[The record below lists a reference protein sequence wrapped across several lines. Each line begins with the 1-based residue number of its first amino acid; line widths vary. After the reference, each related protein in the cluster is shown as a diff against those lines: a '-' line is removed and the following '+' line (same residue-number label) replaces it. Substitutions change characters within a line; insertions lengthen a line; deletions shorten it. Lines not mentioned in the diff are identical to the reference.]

1 NDVLSPLTLADWAIF
16 VMEGLPGDLDEKLD
30 ELTGYSKWV
39 EKFRLNNKDKNIQC
53 KALEAYPFNL
63 GTTLPAS
70 LLSNGLVIVSASA
83 NDEAFPLKFK
93 EWNHLEL
100 SGGYSD
106 DEFREWCKL
115 RNYDIDEDPQ
125 LKLHLDKVKFRTEYY
140 PLELDLWHWTDE
152 INFENK
158 TSKYMNKR
166 ESEIALA
173 HEAFRDRLSEEEKQ
187 ILTTKGEILSYNDM
201 GEKTLKSV
209 RTLLYTP
216 LARRAIINSHKQ
228 HPLHELKDI
237 VSTIF
242 RSSNGY
248 SNDTKGRLVELKPGG
263 NSPVYNNVMN
273 MHKVIKFMGNSTPV
287 ESFDVNLHTLFIPLS
302 PNYPG
307 VDFLIWDTTCKL
319 LFAFQVA
326 ISSPTSHRKSKNKFM
341 EGENSLKSKWV
352 TLCRINKDHVK
363 FVWLVPDSFIS
374 SDKNNDSLYL
384 SFSSIKNQFPALG
397 DL

>member
-1 NDVLSPLTLADWAIF
+1 MCTFSNDVLSPLTLADWAIF

-30 ELTGYSKWV
+30 ELTGYSKWI
-39 EKFRLNNKDKNIQC
+39 EKFRLNNKDKNIEGRF
-53 KALEAYPFNL
+53 K
-63 GTTLPAS
+63 
-70 LLSNGLVIVSASA
+70 
-83 NDEAFPLKFK
+83 AFPLKFK

-115 RNYDIDEDPQ
+115 RNYNIDEDPQ
-125 LKLHLDKVKFRTEYY
+125 LKLHLDKVKFWTESY

-187 ILTTKGEILSYNDM
+187 ILTT
-201 GEKTLKSV
+201 V
-209 RTLLYTP
+209 
-216 LARRAIINSHKQ
+216 
-228 HPLHELKDI
+228 
-237 VSTIF
+237 
-242 RSSNGY
+242 
-248 SNDTKGRLVELKPGG
+248 KPGG

-273 MHKVIKFMGNSTPV
+273 MHKVIKFMGNGTPV

-307 VDFLIWDTTCKL
+307 VDFLI
-319 LFAFQVA
+319 
-326 ISSPTSHRKSKNKFM
+326 
-341 EGENSLKSKWV
+341 
-352 TLCRINKDHVK
+352 
-363 FVWLVPDSFIS
+363 
-374 SDKNNDSLYL
+374 
-384 SFSSIKNQFPALG
+384 
-397 DL
+397 